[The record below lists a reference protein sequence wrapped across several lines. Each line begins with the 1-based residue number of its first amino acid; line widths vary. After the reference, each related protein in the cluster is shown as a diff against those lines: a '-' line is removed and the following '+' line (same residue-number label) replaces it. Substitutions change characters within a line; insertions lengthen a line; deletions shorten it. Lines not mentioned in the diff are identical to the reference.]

1 MLRFTEDFRH
11 CCNTRIQILGCCM
24 IMTCLLTSVCIC
36 VYPTGGAAVWSVG
49 CVQCELVLGKMACAF
64 AVQPSD
70 NGSLERG
77 GDVVSPLLEAL
88 ILEPKYQPSLALPQI
103 AKVRMD

>member
-1 MLRFTEDFRH
+1 M
-11 CCNTRIQILGCCM
+11 CVYIYIC
-24 IMTCLLTSVCIC
+24 VC

-70 NGSLERG
+70 NGSPERTT
-77 GDVVSPLLEAL
+77 DVVSPLLEAL

-103 AKVRMD
+103 AKVRNGFNCFEVCMCWL

>member
-1 MLRFTEDFRH
+1 
-11 CCNTRIQILGCCM
+11 M